1 MAFEGGKNLVRVAK
15 LPQERLLMRLMPAI
29 DESLDACLINY
40 AQNLSPCLRLYLV
53 GYIKSV
59 IYLAEVFLKDLGVK
73 PHRAVVVDRARTA
86 GAGTLSVV
94 EAVYQ
99 KSLSAPPG
107 RGAREKKR
115 LSRLR
120 KPFLPWG
127 GVLPLVFSSS
137 ERL

>member
-1 MAFEGGKNLVRVAK
+1 MAFEGRKNLVRVAK
-15 LPQERLLMRLMPAI
+15 LPQERLLMGLVPTV

-40 AQNLSPCLRLYLV
+40 AQNLSPCLWLYLRRYV
-53 GYIKSV
+53 KPT
-59 IYLAEVFLKDLGVK
+59 IYLAQVLLKDLWAK
-73 PHRAVVVDRARTA
+73 LDRAIVVDRARTA

-120 KPFLPWG
+120 KPFLP
-127 GVLPLVFSSS
+127 
-137 ERL
+137 

>member
-1 MAFEGGKNLVRVAK
+1 MGLVPTV
-15 LPQERLLMRLMPAI
+15 

-40 AQNLSPCLRLYLV
+40 AQNLSPYLWLYLRRYV
-53 GYIKSV
+53 KPI
-59 IYLAEVFLKDLGVK
+59 IYLAQVLLKDLWAK
-73 PHRAVVVDRARTA
+73 IDRAIVVDRARTA
-86 GAGTLSVV
+86 GTGTLSVV

-120 KPFLPWG
+120 KPFLP
-127 GVLPLVFSSS
+127 
-137 ERL
+137 